1 MPSISAI
8 VLAVVTT
15 LAAQLALAGP
25 AVDPAHPAAGK
36 AGQSAVHSAA
46 TTKKTDE
53 PPPREV
59 FEIDTNTCVTCHSS
73 QPEPKYST
81 PAKQFVTSVHA
92 DDRIGCVG
100 CHKGDPR
107 DPTVRAHD
115 REGGF
120 TSKPSEQGI
129 VTICG
134 GCHSDAPFIR
144 RFNARLRTD
153 QGDLFPLSL
162 HGKLATAGDPNAP
175 TCATCHGYHDVVAVS
190 SLLAPTHP
198 RNVAN
203 LCARCHE
210 NPALMNSYGLPI
222 NEKAKWQRS
231 AHARALLGGNPQA
244 PSCTGCHGPHSATP
258 PRATT
263 VGRVCGQCHPD
274 QLEAF
279 RQSPHSKA
287 YRKLGLSECVPC
299 HDPHEARR
307 SSWDI
312 NSSEFVCN
320 RCHAKDAVP
329 RQVAAELSRIVTT
342 ARARLDRA
350 KARYEA
356 LKAQG
361 INVHGAQYSLDQL
374 DTEQQKLSITL
385 HSLNPGRLR
394 LPMAA
399 VIEAADR
406 SEKLISAAQ
415 RERQMRRRGYFVA
428 LGLAVLL
435 LLLLV
440 AKSVQL
446 ARQRSRSKA

>member
-1 MPSISAI
+1 MPSIRAFF
-8 VLAVVTT
+8 LAVAAT
-15 LAAQLALAGP
+15 LLTHLALGGP
-25 AVDPAHPAAGK
+25 AVQPRAPASAK
-36 AGQSAVHSAA
+36 ATESALPSVV

-53 PPPREV
+53 APPREV
-59 FEIDTNTCVTCHSS
+59 SEIDTNTCATCHGSL
-73 QPEPKYST
+73 PEPKYST
-81 PAKQFVTSVHA
+81 PAKQFVASVHA

-115 REGGF
+115 RESGF
-120 TSKPSEQGI
+120 VSRPSEQGI
-129 VTICG
+129 VSICG
-134 GCHSDAPFIR
+134 GCHSNAPFIR

-162 HGKLATAGDPNAP
+162 HGKLAAAGDPNAP
-175 TCATCHGYHDVVAVS
+175 TCATCHGQHDVVAVS
-190 SLLAPTHP
+190 SLLAPTNP

-210 NPALMNSYGLPI
+210 NSALMKTYGLPT
-222 NEKAKWQRS
+222 NEKTKWQRS

-287 YRKLGLSECVPC
+287 YRRLGLSECVPC

-307 SSWDI
+307 SSWDV

-320 RCHAKDAVP
+320 RCHAKDELP
-329 RQVAAELSRIVTT
+329 RQVAADLSQMVVT
-342 ARARLDRA
+342 ARSRLTRA
-350 KARYEA
+350 KDRYEA
-356 LKAQG
+356 LRAQG
-361 INVHGAQYSLDQL
+361 INVHGARYSLDQL
-374 DTEQQKLSITL
+374 DTEQQKLSISL
-385 HSLNPGRLR
+385 HGLTPSRMR
-394 LPMAA
+394 IPMAA
-399 VIEAADR
+399 VIDAADR
-406 SEKLISAAQ
+406 SEELIAAAQ
-415 RERQMRRRGYFVA
+415 RERELRRRGYYVA
-428 LGLAVLL
+428 LALAITLL
-435 LLLLV
+435 GLLV
-440 AKSVQL
+440 AKSAQL
-446 ARQRSRSKA
+446 ARQRSRNKA